1 MSDRIEALASRR
13 THRQLELD
21 RLIHLATPTLI
32 DVLPSGADLNPL
44 ALLGALAWQESSF
57 GRDGGHCRREPAYR
71 PGGRYFTAPHMQAIY
86 AAFGDAG
93 ASSWSS
99 FQILY
104 VAAWEL
110 GCDLAPWMLHDDAT
124 ALTWV
129 IRYLDRR
136 IFQAGARSVAEIAD
150 AYNSGSHKDG
160 VVPTEYVASFTAH
173 YNACLDRLARGVA
186 LGP

>member
-1 MSDRIEALASRR
+1 
-13 THRQLELD
+13 
-21 RLIHLATPTLI
+21 
-32 DVLPSGADLNPL
+32 
-44 ALLGALAWQESSF
+44 
-57 GRDGGHCRREPAYR
+57 
-71 PGGRYFTAPHMQAIY
+71 MQAIY

-129 IRYLDRR
+129 IRHLDRR
-136 IFQAGARSVAEIAD
+136 VFTAGARTVAEIAD
-150 AYNSGSHKDG
+150 AYNSGSHTDG
-160 VVPTEYVASFTAH
+160 NVPAEYIASFIVH
-173 YNACLDRLARGVA
+173 YNFCLDRLARGLA

>member
-1 MSDRIEALASRR
+1 MPDRIAALAHRR
-13 THRQLELD
+13 TERQTELD
-21 RLIHLATPTLI
+21 RLIHLATPTLM
-32 DVLPSGADLNPL
+32 DVLPDGADLNPI

-99 FQILY
+99 FQLLY
-104 VAAWEL
+104 VCAWEV
-110 GCDLAPWMLHDDAT
+110 GCDLAPWALHDDAE
-124 ALTWV
+124 ALRWV
-129 IRYLDRR
+129 IRYLDRSVFR
-136 IFQAGARSVAEIAD
+136 EGARTVAEVAD
-150 AYNSGSHKDG
+150 NYNSGSHKDKA
-160 VVPTEYVASFTAH
+160 VPVEYVASFTAH
-173 YNACLDRLARGVA
+173 YDRCLDRLSRGLP